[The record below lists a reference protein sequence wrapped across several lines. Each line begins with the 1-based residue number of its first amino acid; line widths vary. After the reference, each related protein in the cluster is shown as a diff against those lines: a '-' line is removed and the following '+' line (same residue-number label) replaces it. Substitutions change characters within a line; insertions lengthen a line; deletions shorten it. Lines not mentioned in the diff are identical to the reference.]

1 MVDVSAE
8 IQLHSSR
15 GAIIIP
21 DTPFQRGT
29 NVDTRDW
36 GISRDDA
43 VVLMEHYLEADNMRK
58 HCLASEAIMRALA
71 PRFDADPEMWGLAG
85 LLHDLD
91 YNETREEMDQHTLV
105 TEEILRERGI
115 ASEITDAIK
124 YHNAENLGLTRS
136 EPIHFALTAA
146 ETITGMI
153 VATALVYPDKKV
165 SSVQPKSVKKRM
177 KAKEFARSVNR
188 DHIRLC
194 ENIGMSLDDFVTL
207 SLKAMTEIGDQL
219 GL

>member
-1 MVDVSAE
+1 ME
-8 IQLHSSR
+8 SR
-15 GAIIIP
+15 E
-21 DTPFQRGT
+21 
-29 NVDTRDW
+29 W
-36 GISRDDA
+36 GITREEA
-43 VVLMEHYLEADNMRK
+43 VALMEEYLETESMRK

-71 PRFDADPEMWGLAG
+71 PKFGEDPEKWGLIG

-91 YNETREEMDQHTLV
+91 YNDTKDLMDQHTLV
-105 TEEILRERGI
+105 TERILTEKGVHPDI
-115 ASEITDAIK
+115 VEPIK

-136 EPIHFALTAA
+136 KPVHFALTSG

-153 VATALVYPDKKV
+153 VATTLVYPDKKLA
-165 SSVQPKSVKKRM
+165 SVKPKSVKKRM

-194 ENIGMSLDDFVTL
+194 EAIDVPLDEFIAISLE
-207 SLKAMTEIGDQL
+207 AMGTISDEL

>member
-1 MVDVSAE
+1 VADPV
-8 IQLHSSR
+8 
-15 GAIIIP
+15 
-21 DTPFQRGT
+21 
-29 NVDTRDW
+29 W

-43 VVLMEHYLEADNMRK
+43 RALMERYLDTESMRK

-71 PRFDADPEMWGLAG
+71 PRFQADPDHWGLTG

-91 YNETREEMDQHTLV
+91 YQETREAMDRHALV
-105 TEEILRERGI
+105 TARLLQEHGI
-115 ASEITDAIK
+115 SAAISEPIK
-124 YHNAENLGLTRS
+124 FHNAENLGLQRT

-153 VATALVYPDKKV
+153 VATALVYPDKRIA
-165 SSVQPKSVKKRM
+165 SVKPSSVKKRM
-177 KAKEFARSVNR
+177 KQKEFARSVNR

-194 ENIGMSLDDFVTL
+194 EQIGMTLDDFIEV
-207 SLKAMTEIGDQL
+207 SLAAMGTISDEL

>member
-1 MVDVSAE
+1 MFME
-8 IQLHSSR
+8 TGISR
-15 GAIIIP
+15 TGPIWNK
-21 DTPFQRGT
+21 RG
-29 NVDTRDW
+29 NEVDTRDW
-36 GISRDDA
+36 GISRDGA
-43 VVLMEHYLEADNMRK
+43 LVLMEHYLEADNIRK

-91 YNETREEMDQHTLV
+91 YTETRDKMDRHTLV
-105 TEEILRERGI
+105 TERILRERGV
-115 ASEITDAIK
+115 AEEITDAIK

-153 VATALVYPDKKV
+153 VATTLVYPDKKV
-165 SSVQPKSVKKRM
+165 SSVKPKSVRKRM

-194 ENIGMSLDDFVTL
+194 ENIGISLDEFVII
-207 SLKAMTEIGDQL
+207 SLEAMTGISDQL